1 MKYILLFLA
10 ATAFMYLL
18 FAFTIAELNPTK
30 WGGGARFFYSFIEFF
45 IAYIVV
51 AIFVINKP
59 NNS

>member
-1 MKYILLFLA
+1 MKHILLFLA
-10 ATAFMYLL
+10 ATLFMYLL
-18 FAFTIAELNPTK
+18 FAFAIAELNPMK
-30 WGGGARFFYSFIEFF
+30 WTDTARLTLSVSVFL